1 MEIPVQMHQLMK
13 EVGVEDIV
21 LPELMVEKKALL
33 KIAPFLKANN
43 LLQVVLV
50 VDQLTYKAAGQQLEK
65 LLENEKISYKTVLLK
80 ENQHGQVLANE
91 EALVQLLV
99 ETPSKAQAFLAV
111 GSGTIHDTVRFV
123 SNKMEKPFISI
134 PTAASVDGFTSK
146 GAPLILR
153 GVKTTIQTASPLAVF
168 ADLDVLVAAPKELTA
183 AGFGDILGKYTSL
196 LDWKISDL
204 IGKEPYYP
212 IAAEMTR
219 QSLETC
225 VQQVEKIATHD
236 EEGIKLLIQALI
248 ESGLVML
255 ILDFSRPASGGEH
268 HLSHYWEM
276 ILIRKDAKQLLHGAK
291 VGVATAIISDLYKQM
306 ANQLEL
312 NDLNPN
318 KKYTK
323 ELIESWSEI
332 KLMIDEL
339 PSAKELRNMLDC
351 IGGPS
356 TTDALGLSDQ
366 LIQSSLNEAQ
376 HIRDRCTGLLLVN
389 NLKQDTIKYP
399 IEKLNIKR

>member
-1 MEIPVQMHQLMK
+1 MEIPIQMHQLMK

-21 LPELMVEKKALL
+21 LPELTVEKNALL
-33 KIAPFLKANN
+33 KIAPFLKEKN
-43 LLQVVLV
+43 LLQVVMV
-50 VDQLTYKAAGQQLEK
+50 VDQPTYKAAGQQLEK
-65 LLENEKISYKTVLLK
+65 LLEKEKISYKIVLLK

-91 EALVQLLV
+91 QALVQLLV
-99 ETPSKAQAFLAV
+99 ETPSDTQALLAV

-123 SNKMEKPFISI
+123 GHKMEKPFISI

-196 LDWKISDL
+196 IDWKISDVV
-204 IGKEPYYP
+204 GQEPYYP

-225 VQQVEKIATHD
+225 VQQIDKIAAHD
-236 EEGIKLLIQALI
+236 EEGIKVLIQALI

-276 ILIRKDAKQLLHGAK
+276 DLIQKDAKQLLHGAK

-312 NDLNPN
+312 KDLNPN
-318 KKYTK
+318 KKYTT
-323 ELIESWSEI
+323 ELIQYWPEI
-332 KLMIDEL
+332 KVMINEL
-339 PSAKELRNMLDC
+339 PSAKELRSMLDI

-356 TTDALGLSDQ
+356 TTDALGLSEQ
-366 LIQSSLNEAQ
+366 LIKSSLNEAQ
-376 HIRDRCTGLLLVN
+376 YIRERCTGLLLVN
-389 NLKQDTIKYP
+389 ELKQVAIKYP
-399 IEKLNIKR
+399 IEKLSI